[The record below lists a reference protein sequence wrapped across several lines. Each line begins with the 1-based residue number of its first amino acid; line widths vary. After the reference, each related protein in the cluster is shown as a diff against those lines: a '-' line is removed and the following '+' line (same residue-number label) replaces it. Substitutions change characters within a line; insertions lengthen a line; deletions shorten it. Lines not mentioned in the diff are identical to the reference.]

1 MAKKKS
7 PKKSVKKASTK
18 KLPAKKSLAKKSL
31 AKKPPAKNPVAKK
44 PPSKKTTKAKQAT
57 LRSRTSTQEA
67 YTYRVVSVPN
77 GCTEFSDGD
86 LVTLYFTPPP
96 PATHA
101 WNAGPQCN
109 PVNVVLDE

>member
-7 PKKSVKKASTK
+7 TKKSIKKASTK
-18 KLPAKKSLAKKSL
+18 KLPTKKSP

-44 PPSKKTTKAKQAT
+44 PPSKKTTKTKQTA

-67 YTYRVVSVPN
+67 YTYRVVSVPS
-77 GCTEFSDGD
+77 GCTEFDEGD
-86 LVTLYFTPPP
+86 LVTLNFTPPP
-96 PATHA
+96 PNPYA

-109 PVNVVLDE
+109 PVGVVLDQ